1 MNKERINHVPHCL
14 ILPYPAQGHMNPM
27 IQFSKRLI
35 QKQVKVTLITVTSL
49 WKTISHKNLS
59 SIEVESISDGYDEGG
74 LSAAES
80 LEIYKETFW
89 RVGSESLSELL
100 QKLSTSENP
109 PNCVIFDAF
118 LPWAL
123 DVGKSFGLLGVAFF
137 TQSCSVN
144 SIYFQTHEKFIEL
157 PLSKSEYLLPGLP
170 LLAQQDLPSF
180 LYKYGSYP
188 GYFDIVVNQFN
199 NIGKADWILANSI
212 YELENEVVD
221 WLVKIW
227 PLKTIGPS
235 IPSMVLDKRLREDK
249 EYGINLSDPN
259 TEFCIKWLNDKP
271 KGSVVYVSF
280 GSMAGLSEA
289 QTHEL
294 AYGLKDSESFYLW
307 VVRDCDQTKL
317 PKGFENTSQKGLI
330 VTWCPQLL
338 VLTHEAVGCFVTH
351 CGWNSTLEALSIG
364 VPLIAMPLWTDQVTN
379 AKLIADV
386 WKIGVRAFADEK
398 EIVRSETIKD
408 CIKEI
413 IETEKGSQIKKSAL
427 KWKNLAKS
435 SFDEGGKSDKNIEEF
450 VNALAQF

>member
-1 MNKERINHVPHCL
+1 MASEKKNHVAHCL

-35 QKQVKVTLITVTSL
+35 EKGVKITLITVTSF
-49 WKTISHKNLS
+49 WKAISNKNLT
-59 SIEVESISDGYDEGG
+59 SIDVESISDGYDEGG
-74 LSAAES
+74 LLAAES
-80 LEIYKETFW
+80 LEDYKETFW
-89 RVGSESLSELL
+89 RVGSQTLSELL
-100 QKLSTSENP
+100 HKLSSSENP

-118 LPWAL
+118 LPWVL
-123 DVGKSFGLLGVAFF
+123 DVGKSFGLVGVAFF

-144 SIYFQTHEKFIEL
+144 SVYYHTHEKLIEL
-157 PLSKSEYLLPGLP
+157 PLTQSEYLLPGLP
-170 LLAQQDLPSF
+170 KLAPGDLPSF

-188 GYFDIVVNQFN
+188 GYFDIVVNQFA

-212 YELENEVVD
+212 YELEPEVVD

-235 IPSMVLDKRLREDK
+235 VPSMLLDKRLKDDK
-249 EYGINLSDPN
+249 EYGVSLSDPN

-271 KGSVVYVSF
+271 KGSVVYASF
-280 GSMAGLSEA
+280 GSMAGLSEE
-289 QTHEL
+289 QTQEL
-294 AYGLKDSESFYLW
+294 ALGLKDSKSYFLW
-307 VVRDCDQTKL
+307 VVRECDQSKL
-317 PKGFENTSQKGLI
+317 PKGFVESSKKGLI

-338 VLTHEAVGCFVTH
+338 VLTHEALGCFVTH

-386 WKIGVRAFADEK
+386 WKMGVRAVADEK
-398 EIVRSETIKD
+398 EIVRSETIKN

-413 IETEKGSQIKKSAL
+413 IETEKGNEIKKNAL
-427 KWKNLAKS
+427 KWKNLAKDS
-435 SFDEGGKSDKNIEEF
+435 VDEGGRSDKNIEEF
-450 VNALAQF
+450 VAALAQC